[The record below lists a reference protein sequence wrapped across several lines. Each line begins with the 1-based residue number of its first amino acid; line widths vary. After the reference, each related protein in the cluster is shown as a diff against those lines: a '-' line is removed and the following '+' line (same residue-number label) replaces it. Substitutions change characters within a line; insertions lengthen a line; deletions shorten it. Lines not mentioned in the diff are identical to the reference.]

1 MSQTASLPP
10 SPSSR
15 HRLVS
20 IQVCRGLA
28 AIFVVLAHLHNV
40 ELKYFPTNMMGI
52 FQYGVLGVDLFF
64 VISGI
69 VISAVTVGRFSNRR
83 YAGTFLYHRL
93 ARIFPVYWVY
103 TAIVLVAFLY
113 NPLWINAGAGHRVN
127 ILASFLLIPTN
138 LGMLVMQGWT
148 LSFELYF
155 YFVFFLLLFFAPEKN
170 APFFLTFW
178 GVFIAIAALMPV
190 PVQPILGLITSPSVF
205 EFLAGCLIFHLYR
218 RGVLWPKGGFVL
230 ITVAFIWLGTLMAW
244 SRHSHGSNQIW
255 IEHFP
260 WIRLGL
266 YGSFSSIFLLG
277 IMELERSGFI
287 RFVRPLSLIGDWSYS
302 IYLSHLIVIEL
313 VGRIIFHF
321 AVYPKFAMVVVDG
334 VALPLVLLVGYLS
347 YTLLERPLINLLNK
361 KPAKTLAHSVS

>member
-1 MSQTASLPP
+1 MSQTVGLAP
-10 SPSSR
+10 SPNTK

-20 IQVCRGLA
+20 IQVCRGFA
-28 AIFVVLAHLHNV
+28 AISVVLAHLHNV
-40 ELKYFPTNMMGI
+40 ELKYFPTNFMGA

-69 VISAVTVGRFSNRR
+69 VISAVTVGKFSNRR
-83 YAGTFLYHRL
+83 YSRTFLYHRL

-103 TAIVLVAFLY
+103 SAIVLVAFLY
-113 NPLWINAGAGHRVN
+113 NPLWINAGSGHHVN
-127 ILASFLLIPTN
+127 IFASFLLIPN
-138 LGMLVMQGWT
+138 NFGMLVMQGWT

-155 YFVFFLLLFFAPEKN
+155 YFVFFLLLLFVPEKN
-170 APFFLTFW
+170 APFFLALW
-178 GVFIAIAALMPV
+178 GVFIIMVASLMPT
-190 PVQPILGLITSPSVF
+190 PAQPILVLITSPSVF

-218 RGVLWPKGGFVL
+218 RVVFRPKVGLVL
-230 ITVAFIWLGTLMAW
+230 ITAAFTWLFIIMAW

-260 WIRLGL
+260 WIRLGI

-277 IMELERSGFI
+277 VMELERSGFI

-313 VGRIIFHF
+313 VGRILFHF
-321 AVYPKFAMVVVDG
+321 AVYPRFAIVLVDG

-347 YTLLERPLINLLNK
+347 YTLVERPLISLIN
-361 KPAKTLAHSVS
+361 